1 MNKTKIIL
9 VILLVVI
16 TIITCIKPI
25 YPHEQFLQH
34 AGTLLLVIPLIVD
47 LCRNRM
53 PTTAFVGI
61 VLFTLLHVI
70 GARYIYSYVPYKEW
84 SVDLGIVS
92 PDFFQDHRNHFDRL
106 VHFSFGVLLFPYFLY
121 ICQNWFKQRSFI
133 AILMAWLI
141 IQTGSMIYELFE
153 WLLTVVMTSEEADYY
168 NGQQGDIWDAQKDMA
183 LAMLGSSVM
192 AIIYLFIGTFNAKL
206 GVRDDMLPNSFEKGE
221 PSHYARNLHNHR
233 KEGLGYNFKL

>member
-1 MNKTKIIL
+1 MNKTKTTL
-9 VILLVVI
+9 AILLVVI
-16 TIITCIKPI
+16 TMITCIKPV

-47 LCRNRM
+47 LCRNHM
-53 PTTAFVGI
+53 PMTAFAGI

-84 SVDLGIVS
+84 SVDLGIVD
-92 PDFFQDHRNHFDRL
+92 PDFFQDPRNHFDRL

-121 ICQNWFKQRSFI
+121 ICKNWFKQRSFI

-192 AIIYLFIGTFNAKL
+192 AIFYLFK
-206 GVRDDMLPNSFEKGE
+206 PNKQVSIDE
-221 PSHYARNLHNHR
+221 
-233 KEGLGYNFKL
+233 